1 MMQLYLLL
9 GSRQRRVYPSALE
22 VRNCLRNEGHF
33 RSSLALT
40 STGSG
45 RHGIPFLIGGSTNM
59 PTYVGIWM
67 TITALYESRG
77 LTNTSSDGYVGK

>member
-1 MMQLYLLL
+1 
-9 GSRQRRVYPSALE
+9 
-22 VRNCLRNEGHF
+22 
-33 RSSLALT
+33 
-40 STGSG
+40 
-45 RHGIPFLIGGSTNM
+45 M